1 MSEDHDLGPLKPI
14 EARDAVRRILEHGT
28 TSFSS
33 HARVEMENDDLQA
46 GDCLN
51 VLRGGLFEPPEL
63 INGTWRYRVSTNRIC
78 VVVVIP
84 AMDRLRVVTAWRKK

>member
-1 MSEDHDLGPLKPI
+1 MEENPDLGPLTPI
-14 EARDAVRRILEHGT
+14 QARDTVRRILEHGT

-33 HARVEMENDDLQA
+33 HAREEMANDDLQV

-51 VLRGGLFEPPEL
+51 VLRGGAFEPPEL

-84 AMDRLRVVTAWRKK
+84 RDDRVRVVTVWRKK